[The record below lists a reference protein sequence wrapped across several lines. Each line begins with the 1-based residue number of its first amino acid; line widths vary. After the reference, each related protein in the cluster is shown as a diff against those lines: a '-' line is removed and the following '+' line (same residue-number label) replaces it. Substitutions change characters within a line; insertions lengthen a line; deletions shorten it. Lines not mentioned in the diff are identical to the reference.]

1 MILLM
6 LPTAIVGYLLLREVS
21 LYFNMLTD
29 KAFLQSVYF
38 SAGLF
43 ISCLFYG
50 YRFRFFTT
58 SMVVFLLFLLLY
70 KITGQLVIGEFD
82 TFYASFEVLLFL
94 FLFLSGWI
102 TAYGIVRSRYFTI
115 LFAGALLLVQ
125 IIMISRTTDFELNH
139 LFVSFIP
146 WVAYSVFLIYASEML
161 RNMNA
166 SEPAVF
172 SFLSKRFIGF
182 SFLLLL
188 AVLIVSVQFEREFK
202 VLEKEWAGGSGGKGE
217 SESMTKRNADGSISN
232 KNKSELS
239 GSLSKGKQ
247 LIFVARLDNFFQ
259 DGQTPNPLYFTAYYY
274 TKYDTVTQTF
284 MADSLMPD
292 NDLFRPDP
300 SKIPLFFNEIDS
312 SKIVHSKGYLDRKVV
327 TTDVYKVALSPEEF
341 IAPSTAF
348 YCQPIPV
355 PEEYKSE
362 YASAYKAKMW
372 VSDLNSA
379 YFIYNPGNNPVLR
392 EFQEQRF
399 SALRKMTSWYHTDPA
414 FYRYYTRMPSGADFD
429 SIRTL
434 AKQITDT
441 AHTPVDKIIAIR
453 NFFTSKDQWNQPLF
467 TYSDNPGVPGIP
479 SANKLNYFL
488 FSNRKGYC
496 SYFAGATLFMLRS
509 LGIPSRIAA
518 GFLTI
523 DRSTKNPGWYWFY
536 QDQAHAWV
544 QVYFPGYGWIDF
556 DTTIPDENT
565 RESEQP
571 DQTPPLNMPQPYF
584 VADGFVKTIDTVQ
597 KTMSITAKRFL
608 IQEKEIN
615 SQESLMLPLNL
626 SVAAIS
632 NDTGVVGIN
641 FLKPGMHITAASY
654 SETLKDLQAQEGQ
667 TIEKVLAGVNLPVP
681 VDEVKI
687 ISSEKKADKKSEGA
701 EKESV
706 LDIRQLLISTLI
718 IAAALLV
725 LLFAFPYLIFV
736 YFDYKAKLSSGSVE
750 SKAYAVNRAVS
761 YYLNQ
766 MKFRNPGKAPQIFA
780 REIDRRFNTN
790 YYSFNQLYQKLKY
803 GNAGLDEK
811 DNDFI
816 KRFYPQFI
824 QLVSSGIPVKT
835 RFLNFLSI
843 SNTISFFRINKKKNR
858 FTNGDTA

>member
-1 MILLM
+1 MLLLM
-6 LPTAIVGYLLLREVS
+6 LPTSIVGYLLLREVS
-21 LYFNMLTD
+21 SYFNMLTD
-29 KAFLQSVYF
+29 KAFVQSIYF
-38 SAGLF
+38 AAGLF

-50 YRFRFFTT
+50 YRFRFVTT
-58 SMVVFLLFLLLY
+58 TIVVFLLLLLLY

-102 TAYGIVRSRYFTI
+102 IAYGIMRSKYFTI
-115 LFAGALLLVQ
+115 FFAGALLLTR

-146 WVAYSVFLIYASEML
+146 WLVYSVFLIYASEML

-172 SFLSKRFIGF
+172 SFLSGRFIGF

-188 AVLIVSVQFEREFK
+188 ALLIVSAQFEKQFK

-232 KNKSELS
+232 KDKSELS
-239 GSLSKGKQ
+239 GSLNKGKQ
-247 LIFVARLDNFFQ
+247 LIFVARLDNYFE

-274 TKYDTVTQTF
+274 TKYDTATQTF

-300 SKIPLFFNEIDS
+300 SKIPLFFNEVDS

-379 YFIYNPGNNPVLR
+379 YFIYNPGNNPVLH

-399 SALRKMTSWYHTDPA
+399 STLRKMTSWYHTDPA
-414 FYRYYTRMPSGADFD
+414 FYKYYTQMPSGADFD

-434 AKQITDT
+434 ARQITDT

-467 TYSDNPGVPGIP
+467 TYSDNPGIPGIP

-584 VADGFVKTIDTVQ
+584 VADGFVKSIDTTH
-597 KTMSITAKRFL
+597 KTISITAKRFL
-608 IQEKEIN
+608 IKDKEMN
-615 SQESLMLPLNL
+615 GRESLMLALNL
-626 SVAAIS
+626 SMAAIS
-632 NDTGVVGIN
+632 NDTGVVEIG
-641 FLKPGMHITAASY
+641 FLKPDMHITAASY
-654 SETLKDLQAQEGQ
+654 SEILKDLKAPEGQ
-667 TIEKVLAGVNLPVP
+667 TIEEVLAGVNRPVP

-687 ISSEKKADKKSEGA
+687 INSDKKADKKSGMV
-701 EKESV
+701 EKEPV
-706 LDIRQLLISTLI
+706 LDVQQLLISAVI
-718 IAAALLV
+718 IAGCLLV
-725 LLFAFPYLIFV
+725 LVFALPYLIFV
-736 YFDYKAKLSSGSVE
+736 YFNYKARVVSQPAE
-750 SKAYAVNRAVS
+750 SKAYAVNRAIL

-766 MKFRNPGKAPQIFA
+766 MNLRNSGKAPQVFA
-780 REIDRRFNTN
+780 GEIDRQFNTE
-790 YYSFNQLYQKLKY
+790 YYAFNKLYQQLKY
-803 GNAGLDEK
+803 GNTGIDEK
-811 DNDFI
+811 GSNFL
-816 KRFYPQFI
+816 RSFYPQFI
-824 QLVSSGIPVKT
+824 RLVSSGIPAKT
-835 RFLNFLSI
+835 RFLNFLNLG
-843 SNTISFFRINKKKNR
+843 NTISFFRSNKKKNR